1 MDNFESDLQAA
12 TSRKPFFR
20 RIDWASFWTAT
31 VISFVVYFLTLG
43 PTVSLE
49 DSGELAV
56 AGDHLGVPHPPGYP
70 IWTMISYVFARVFS
84 FVTFRGQP
92 TPAWSIALA
101 SAVAGALAAGCT
113 AMLIT
118 RSSSDM
124 IRTADDSV
132 RDDDSFR
139 ENLACWACGVA
150 GSLIFAF
157 SPVMWSQSTIV
168 EVYALGALFLMLVM
182 LLTYR
187 WMRQPSDKI
196 LWLTAFVFGLG
207 LTNYQVL
214 LLAALP
220 LIVIIFLRN
229 VALFRDFLLVLIPFG
244 LAAMILKLGSLL
256 VQPGLKKLLYLDLE
270 TESVRGYGGGLFL
283 RNGAAQAKVMQINNS
298 LVVAGVAVFCLA
310 LVILVFVVPAIRR
323 RTSAEKSGDLSRT
336 LLNVV
341 GGVFGLAVLLV
352 LLATG
357 FQKAA
362 VLANEANHVL
372 LQPAKYATI
381 GAGLMACLALGAL
394 AAVFGKDS
402 WEDPKRLWPLVAA
415 FLVFLFLLIYVQV
428 VVPSSPSAYQSPDPQ
443 MATFSTALY
452 KGAFFAGVLLLIGL
466 SLTTPRGICFAL
478 PVAIVETIA
487 FVLVL
492 KGAALGLTHPS
503 TWWFC
508 APVVFNFVVLL
519 LAALALPNG
528 VRVAMTVLCGEL
540 GVSFYVYMPIAS
552 DLRNPPMNWGYP
564 RTWEGFKHAITRG
577 QYEAIKPTAI
587 FAPKF
592 LKQLGGY
599 FTDLRT
605 QFTLLVAPFG
615 FLPFAAWRFR
625 ADSERK
631 TDKRWVMIFF
641 ALVAA
646 AFFCWGI
653 DGWVEAEA
661 ISDKTGGF
669 LRLLAVLLLL
679 ASICAGVWARIE
691 PLLIAALFILVAF
704 VFVVIGEVP
713 GIERIV
719 DVTRIDKLAI
729 AGLLLSGA
737 VGGVMLVFRKM
748 EESAEEMLKSHDVSR
763 QVTVSL
769 VLAGIVLIAVG
780 FVFKTLQAIFVWS
793 RLKSLCGGNADVAVS
808 QWDKIMAAKGNVA
821 AVVSQL
827 LSSGASNA
835 GQALER
841 AISSLLAEQKITA
854 IDVDMIRYM
863 SRAAFNLQCAL
874 LAIVV
879 VSLAIF
885 ALHILYRRRTI
896 KLAIDD
902 VTQEWLIG
910 VFTNFFVM
918 SFVLIVLANPKG
930 DLQDSF
936 IQKVKFIASH
946 GLFALLIGYGFVFA
960 LTVFRKVLDALSST
974 NRAIAAKAD
983 PESFNS
989 HADSYNRADSITKR
1003 AIFAFAVVAV
1013 LLSSA
1018 IPIYENYFNDRLVFE
1033 LGGAEQNGHDY
1044 GWQFGNYQLRGAD
1057 AITEE
1062 LEADEEPLPN
1072 PSYPPAMGE
1081 NAVFFGGTDPGRFVP
1096 TYMIY
1101 SADVRPDVFLIT
1113 QNALADNTFMSVT
1126 RDLYADAN
1134 RKEGERPGLWIP
1146 TPDDSADAFKI
1157 YVDEVQSGKR
1167 PSNAD
1172 LIIENGRVQVVGAL
1186 GVMEIN
1192 GILCDMIFKRN
1203 KQWHDFFVEESYVI
1217 PWMYPYL
1224 TPHGLIMKINSERT
1238 PITQA
1243 NTNDDLD
1250 FWDWYTRRITHDRKY
1265 RRDIVAQKSFSKLR
1279 SAIAGLYMARGRVR
1293 EAEKAYSEARILYPV
1308 SPEAN
1313 FRMIQDVFLRQGRFE
1328 EALEYVDYFCE
1339 KDPNNERGPM
1349 FRNYISET
1357 LAIQKRLDAL
1367 RAKYP
1372 AGTQPTPDDAIA
1384 IANCYV
1390 DLGMK
1395 EMAAQ
1400 TIRPYADGAMNAGQA
1415 YAFASLAFDGGDAS
1429 LAVKFLD
1436 KIAAMAYVRNSA
1448 ERLRKAYRIYGGA
1461 GDYAKMGEFL
1471 NLYLARNPR
1480 DYEALIDLATLAH
1493 GYGDIEKAET
1503 ALIQALVIDRA
1514 KATAAIEKSPEL
1526 LKLAEQAIERRQ
1538 RKAFGF

>member
-1 MDNFESDLQAA
+1 MDNFESDLKAA

-20 RIDWASFWTAT
+20 RIDWASFLTAT

-92 TPAWSIALA
+92 TPAWSIALG
-101 SAVAGALAAGCT
+101 SAVFGALAAGCT

-124 IRTADDSV
+124 LRTADDSV

-139 ENLACWACGVA
+139 ENLASWACGVA

-168 EVYALGALFLMLVM
+168 EVYALGAFFLMLVM

-187 WMRQPSDKI
+187 WMRQPSDKV

-244 LAAMILKLGSLL
+244 LGALILKLGSQL
-256 VQPGLKKLLYLDLE
+256 VQPGLKKLLYLDLDVVRTYSE
-270 TESVRGYGGGLFL
+270 YGSVLV
-283 RNGAAQAKVMQINNS
+283 RNGSAAVPVPQIQNG

-310 LVILVFVVPAIRR
+310 LLALAFAAPALRR
-323 RTSAEKSGDLSRT
+323 RASGAEAGTAPRS
-336 LLNVV
+336 LLPLV
-341 GGVFGLAVLLV
+341 GGVFGFAVVLV
-352 LLATG
+352 LLATL
-357 FQKAA
+357 FTHTD
-362 VLANEANHVL
+362 VLANPANHVL
-372 LQPAKYATI
+372 LPPAKYAVI
-381 GAGLMACLALGAL
+381 GACLLAAVALCAV

-402 WEDPKRLWPLVAA
+402 WDDPLRLWPLVLAGI
-415 FLVFLFLLIYVQV
+415 VFLAVLGYASISI
-428 VVPSSPSAYQSPDPQ
+428 PAASSAYQTPDPA
-443 MATFSTALY
+443 MARFDTRLY
-452 KGAFFAGVLLLIGL
+452 SAAFFLGALLLLGL

-478 PVAIVETIA
+478 PVAIVETVA
-487 FVLVL
+487 YVLVL

-540 GVSFYVYMPIAS
+540 GVSFYAFMPIVS

-605 QFTLLVAPFG
+605 QFTLLIAPFG

-625 ADSERK
+625 ADSARK
-631 TDKRWVMIFF
+631 ADKRGVVIFL

-653 DGWVEAEA
+653 DGWAEAEA

-669 LRLLAVLLLL
+669 LRGLAVLLLL

-704 VFVVIGEVP
+704 VFVVIGEIP

-960 LTVFRKVLDALSST
+960 LT
-974 NRAIAAKAD
+974 AIRRVAASLFGAEDNGK
-983 PESFNS
+983 P
-989 HADSYNRADSITKR
+989 
-1003 AIFAFAVVAV
+1003 AFAGRAVFTAAVGAV

-1146 TPDDSADAFKI
+1146 TPDDSADAFQI
-1157 YVDEVQSGKR
+1157 YVKEVQSGKR
-1167 PSNAD
+1167 PANAD
-1172 LIIENGRVQVVGAL
+1172 LKIENGRVQVVGAL

-1238 PITQA
+1238 PVSQA

-1250 FWDWYTRRITHDRKY
+1250 FWDWYTRRITRDRKY

-1279 SAIAGLYMARGRVR
+1279 SAIAGLYMARGRIR

-1313 FRMIQDVFLRQGRFE
+1313 FRMVQDVFLRQGRYE

-1339 KDPNNERGPM
+1339 KDPNNERGSL
-1349 FRNYISET
+1349 FRDYISDT
-1357 LAIQKRLDAL
+1357 MALQLKLDAL

-1372 AGTQPTPDDAIA
+1372 DGARPSVPDAIA
-1384 IANCYV
+1384 IATCYRQ
-1390 DLGMK
+1390 LGMN

-1400 TIRPYADGAMNAGQA
+1400 AIRPYVGAAMTA
-1415 YAFASLAFDGGDAS
+1415 GDAS
-1429 LAVKFLD
+1429 EFATLANDAGDAHLAAQFMD
-1436 KIAAMAYVRNSA
+1436 KIANLAHVRKSVK
-1448 ERLRKAYRIYGGA
+1448 RLRLAYRIYAGA
-1461 GDYAKMGEFL
+1461 GDYAKMSTFL
-1471 NLYLARNPR
+1471 DLYLEQSPR
-1480 DYEALIDLATLAH
+1480 DAEAWIDRATLALAT
-1493 GYGDIEKAET
+1493 GNSAKAEESLLRALAADREKA
-1503 ALIQALVIDRA
+1503 V
-1514 KATAAIEKSPEL
+1514 AAIEKDPKL
-1526 LKLAEQAIERRQ
+1526 LDLAQEAISRRQ
-1538 RKAFGF
+1538 RGASGVSLPGF

>member
-1 MDNFESDLQAA
+1 MDNFESDLKTA

-92 TPAWSIALA
+92 TPAWSIALG
-101 SAVAGALAAGCT
+101 SAVFGALAAGCT

-124 IRTADDSV
+124 LRTADDSV

-139 ENLACWACGVA
+139 ENLASWACGVA

-168 EVYALGALFLMLVM
+168 EVYALGAFFLMLVM

-187 WMRQPSDKI
+187 WMRQPSDKV

-244 LAAMILKLGSLL
+244 LGALILKLGSQL
-256 VQPGLKKLLYLDLE
+256 VQPGLKKLLYLDLDVVRTYSE
-270 TESVRGYGGGLFL
+270 YGSVLV
-283 RNGAAQAKVMQINNS
+283 RNGSAAVPVPQIQNG

-310 LVILVFVVPAIRR
+310 LLALAFAAPALRR
-323 RTSAEKSGDLSRT
+323 RASGAEAGTAPRS
-336 LLNVV
+336 LLPLV
-341 GGVFGLAVLLV
+341 GGVFGFAVVLV
-352 LLATG
+352 LLATL
-357 FQKAA
+357 FTHTD
-362 VLANEANHVL
+362 VLANPANHVL
-372 LQPAKYATI
+372 LPPARYAVI
-381 GAGLMACLALGAL
+381 GAGLLAAVAL
-394 AAVFGKDS
+394 CAVAAVFGKDS
-402 WEDPKRLWPLVAA
+402 WDDPLRLWPLALA
-415 FLVFLFLLIYVQV
+415 GIVFLAVLGYASISI
-428 VVPSSPSAYQSPDPQ
+428 PAASSAYQTPDPA
-443 MATFSTALY
+443 MARFDTRLY
-452 KGAFFAGVLLLIGL
+452 SAAFFLGALLLLGL

-478 PVAIVETIA
+478 PVAIVETVA
-487 FVLVL
+487 YVLVL

-540 GVSFYVYMPIAS
+540 GVSFYAFMPIVS

-605 QFTLLVAPFG
+605 QFTLLIAPFG

-625 ADSERK
+625 AYPEERK
-631 TDKRWVMIFF
+631 TDKRWAVVFL

-653 DGWVEAEA
+653 DGWAEAGA

-669 LRLLAVLLLL
+669 LRGLAVLLLL

-704 VFVVIGEVP
+704 VFVVIGEIP

-780 FVFKTLQAIFVWS
+780 FVFKTLQALAVW
-793 RLKSLCGGNADVAVS
+793 RRIKALKGGDAAAAMFD
-808 QWDKIMAAKGNVA
+808 WDG
-821 AVVSQL
+821 
-827 LSSGASNA
+827 LSP
-835 GQALER
+835 
-841 AISSLLAEQKITA
+841 
-854 IDVDMIRYM
+854 
-863 SRAAFNLQCAL
+863 AL
-874 LAIVV
+874 LADK
-879 VSLAIF
+879 SLALLCAIS
-885 ALHILYRRRTI
+885 AVVLVALALVGLHILYRRRLI
-896 KLAIDD
+896 KLAVDD

-910 VFTNFFVM
+910 VFANFFVM

-960 LTVFRKVLDALSST
+960 LT
-974 NRAIAAKAD
+974 AIRRVAASLFGAEDNGK
-983 PESFNS
+983 P
-989 HADSYNRADSITKR
+989 
-1003 AIFAFAVVAV
+1003 AFAGRAV
-1013 LLSSA
+1013 FTAAVGAALLSSA

-1146 TPDDSADAFKI
+1146 TPDDSADAFQI
-1157 YVDEVQSGKR
+1157 YVKEVQSGKR
-1167 PSNAD
+1167 PANAD
-1172 LIIENGRVQVVGAL
+1172 LKIENGRVQVVGAL

-1238 PITQA
+1238 PVTQA

-1250 FWDWYTRRITHDRKY
+1250 FWDWYTRRITRDRKY

-1279 SAIAGLYMARGRVR
+1279 SAIAGLYMARGRIR

-1313 FRMIQDVFLRQGRFE
+1313 FRMVQDVFLRQGRYE

-1339 KDPNNERGPM
+1339 KDPNNERGSL
-1349 FRNYISET
+1349 FRDYISDT
-1357 LAIQKRLDAL
+1357 MALQSKLDAL

-1372 AGTQPTPDDAIA
+1372 DGARPSVPDAIA
-1384 IANCYV
+1384 IATCYRQ
-1390 DLGMK
+1390 LGMN

-1400 TIRPYADGAMNAGQA
+1400 AIRPYVGAAMTA
-1415 YAFASLAFDGGDAS
+1415 GDAS
-1429 LAVKFLD
+1429 EFATLANDAGDAHLAAQFMD
-1436 KIAAMAYVRNSA
+1436 KIANLAHVRKSVK
-1448 ERLRKAYRIYGGA
+1448 RLRLAYRIYGGA
-1461 GDYAKMGEFL
+1461 GDYAKMSTFL
-1471 NLYLARNPR
+1471 DLYLEQSPR
-1480 DYEALIDLATLAH
+1480 DAEAWIDRATLALAT
-1493 GYGDIEKAET
+1493 GNSAKAEESLLRALAADREKA
-1503 ALIQALVIDRA
+1503 V
-1514 KATAAIEKSPEL
+1514 AAIEKDPKL
-1526 LKLAEQAIERRQ
+1526 LDLAQEAISRRQ
-1538 RKAFGF
+1538 RGASGVSLPGF